1 MKKDCRIL
9 AFDTALQGCSVSFYD
24 AGTQDVFHE
33 TAAMERGQAEQLVP
47 MIERVMRAAGRK
59 HADID
64 ALCVTVGPGAFT
76 GIRLAFSAARGMALA
91 LEIPVIGLT
100 TFDVLAAQYFSG
112 DKERTG
118 SDLCFLLETK
128 RSDYYAQFFARDEK
142 PQSAPFVG
150 VGASIMDMMKGKRIT
165 IAGDA
170 AIRFHKEQEGAA
182 AFSMAA
188 GFELPDPRVMA
199 RLAAEIYVNTDDVTG
214 LPPPQPL
221 YLRGADV
228 TQPKS
233 EKRRI
238 EQSLTSF
245 SSS

>member
-9 AFDTALQGCSVSFYD
+9 AFDTALQGCSAAFYD
-24 AGTQDVFHE
+24 AGTQDTFHE
-33 TAAMERGQAEQLVP
+33 MAAMERGQAEHLVP
-47 MIERVMRAAGRK
+47 MIERVMQAAGRK
-59 HADID
+59 HAELD

-76 GIRLAFSAARGMALA
+76 GIRLALSAARGMALA

-112 DKERTG
+112 DNERTG
-118 SDLCFLLETK
+118 SDLCFLLDTK
-128 RSDYYAQFFARDEK
+128 RSDYYAQFFAHDAK

-150 VGASIMDMMKGKRIT
+150 AGASIMDMMEGKNIT
-165 IAGDA
+165 LAGDA
-170 AIRFHKEQEGAA
+170 AVRFHREQEGAA
-182 AFSMAA
+182 AFSVMA
-188 GFELPDPRVMA
+188 GFDLPDPRVMA
-199 RLAAEIYVNTDDVTG
+199 RLAADLYAGAGGVAG
-214 LPPPQPL
+214 LPLPQPL

-238 EQSLTSF
+238 E
-245 SSS
+245 